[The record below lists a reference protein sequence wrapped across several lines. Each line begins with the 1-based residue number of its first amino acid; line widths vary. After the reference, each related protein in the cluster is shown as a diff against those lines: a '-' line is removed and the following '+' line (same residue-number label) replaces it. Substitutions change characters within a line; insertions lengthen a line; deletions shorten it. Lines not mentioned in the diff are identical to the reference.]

1 MAPTLVS
8 PAPGVSF
15 VLRPFPPPHLV
26 GVPVDYIVAQLHKL
40 AQAYWD
46 KPETADCTLIV
57 PLSSAFKAR
66 PTRPDPR
73 APRPSTSN
81 ALKNQ
86 NPLQTGPFA
95 FPGQDSYLGRR
106 GSAPVTGE
114 GVRRRLVLHRD
125 YLSSQSTF
133 LQTVFVGASPFD
145 LAARPRP
152 LTSQLAAGAF
162 PVPPQCHP
170 RLLPC
175 APNHPQVYLPVPDP
189 DSFPHLIHYLYFGKT
204 DYIEECLNDGSIKW
218 ESIVRNVEYLGLR
231 DDIKVFL
238 GRWWGTWLDPA
249 SRMRKGTAVVQAV
262 DDDSD
267 GGDGGD
273 EAEDEDRLAIRIRPR
288 PRTRPDESP

>member
-46 KPETADCTLIV
+46 KPETADCTLSKHRRLPDNLILPCTVV

-114 GVRRRLVLHRD
+114 GVRRRLVVR
-125 YLSSQSTF
+125 
-133 LQTVFVGASPFD
+133 VRRVGY
-145 LAARPRP
+145 
-152 LTSQLAAGAF
+152 T
-162 PVPPQCHP
+162 
-170 RLLPC
+170 
-175 APNHPQVYLPVPDP
+175 
-189 DSFPHLIHYLYFGKT
+189 
-204 DYIEECLNDGSIKW
+204 
-218 ESIVRNVEYLGLR
+218 
-231 DDIKVFL
+231 
-238 GRWWGTWLDPA
+238 
-249 SRMRKGTAVVQAV
+249 
-262 DDDSD
+262 
-267 GGDGGD
+267 
-273 EAEDEDRLAIRIRPR
+273 
-288 PRTRPDESP
+288 